1 MPFIQTYFLVQD
13 WTFQEVGDWLKHL
26 GLHDYI
32 DKFRDNHINGE
43 VLFEITEADLKDEFG
58 MHSLGHRKNFMK
70 AIENLKRI
78 YNDADGKNSDYI
90 RHKIQKFY
98 EKNRSSGGS
107 GGRSLLSGLRPRCE
121 GPRFYSHRFLSR
133 NTYNSQQ
140 EIIEEDDELKH
151 DTGPSP
157 QAFPKKGDIKDEFK
171 LDHHKHGSPQKRTE
185 CDADDENE
193 VRSLEE
199 CDEIKA
205 CEPQMRIHQSKRTL
219 SKISS
224 DTPKSSPMK
233 DPEGYKE
240 DYPFEVLEEA
250 KGESQT
256 NSRKIEKESSSSSSE
271 TSTDSEPSE
280 EDKSKKE
287 AKEEAAAL
295 PVAENVLKVS
305 RVQSKFEKKT
315 TKKAIVPKEHNFKS
329 AELPVIS
336 KTSSKKY
343 NTKEKKGK
351 TCTNDRDKLN
361 EKISKKKLWDFLFI
375 I

>member
-1 MPFIQTYFLVQD
+1 MFFIQAYFLVHD

-98 EKNRSSGGS
+98 EKNRSSS
-107 GGRSLLSGLRPRCE
+107 GRSLLGGLRPLE
-121 GPRFYSHRFLSR
+121 GRRFYSHRFLSR

-140 EIIEEDDELKH
+140 EIIEEDDELKP

-157 QAFPKKGDIKDEFK
+157 QAFPKRADLKDEFK
-171 LDHHKHGSPQKRTE
+171 LDHPHNKHGSPQKRTE

-193 VRSLEE
+193 VRSLED
-199 CDEIKA
+199 CDDIKA
-205 CEPQMRIHQSKRTL
+205 CEQQIRIHQSKRTL

-233 DPEGYKE
+233 GEPEGFKE
-240 DYPFEVLEEA
+240 DFNLEVLEEA
-250 KGESQT
+250 KNESQT
-256 NSRKIEKESSSSSSE
+256 KIDKESSSSSSE

-280 EDKSKKE
+280 EEKSKKE
-287 AKEEAAAL
+287 AKEEAL
-295 PVAENVLKVS
+295 PVVENALKVS

-315 TKKAIVPKEHNFKS
+315 TKKAVVPKEHNFKS

-343 NTKEKKGK
+343 STKEKKGK
-351 TCTNDRDKLN
+351 TCHNDRDKLN
-361 EKISKKKLWDFLFI
+361 EKISNTFEIWGI
-375 I
+375 N